1 MTQAKQ
7 GDTVKVHYQGS
18 LNDGTVF
25 DSSYER
31 EPLEFTIGQGQI
43 IPGFENAVEGMN
55 PGENKDVTIT
65 PEQGYGE
72 YYEENQVELD
82 RSNLPEDLNP
92 EMGMLLQ
99 VTDANN
105 QTHHVKVIGLSDDTI
120 TLDANHPLA
129 GQDLQFNIELVEVD
143 EVAGE

>member
-7 GDTVKVHYQGS
+7 GDKVKVHYQGS

-31 EPLEFTIGQGQI
+31 EPLEFTLGQGQI
-43 IPGFENAVEGMN
+43 IPGFEDAVEGMT
-55 PGENKDVTIT
+55 PGENKKVTVE
-65 PEQGYGE
+65 PDQGYGQ
-72 YYEENQVELD
+72 YFEENQVELD

-92 EMGMLLQ
+92 EIGMLLQ

-105 QTHHVKVIGLSDDTI
+105 QTHHVKVIGLTDGTI

-129 GQDLQFNIELVEVD
+129 GQDLNFDIELVEVGD
-143 EVAGE
+143 EE

>member
-7 GDTVKVHYQGS
+7 GDKVKVHYQGS

-31 EPLEFTIGQGQI
+31 EPLEFTLGQGQI
-43 IPGFENAVEGMN
+43 IPGFEDAVEGMT
-55 PGENKDVTIT
+55 PGENKKVTVE
-65 PEQGYGE
+65 PDQGYGQ
-72 YYEENQVELD
+72 YFEENQVELD

-92 EMGMLLQ
+92 EIGMLLQ

-105 QTHHVKVIGLSDDTI
+105 QTHHVKVIGLTDETI

-129 GQDLQFNIELVEVD
+129 GQDLNFDIELVEVGD
-143 EVAGE
+143 EE